1 MEKAL
6 EIMKAFKKAPKLRA
20 DKEVVLL
27 KLEKMSILTLNS
39 L

>member
-6 EIMKAFKKAPKLRA
+6 EIMTAFKKAPKLKV

-27 KLEKMSILTLNS
+27 KLEKMSILILNS